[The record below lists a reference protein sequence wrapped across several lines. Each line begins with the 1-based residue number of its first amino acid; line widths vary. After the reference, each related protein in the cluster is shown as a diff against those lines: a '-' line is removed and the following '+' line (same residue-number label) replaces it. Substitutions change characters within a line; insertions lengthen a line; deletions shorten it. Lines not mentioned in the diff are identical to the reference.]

1 MTLVRLKFEAMGLP
15 VASLGIET
23 VMMPALTPLPALE
36 TEAMPALDGADGY
49 YFPSVILGAEA
60 ADDGSGRTAL
70 PRAPRGFFWLRRS
83 RFPRYFHDLTLS
95 YEDFLSGKSAKTRS
109 TLRRKLRK
117 FESESDGDIDWR
129 VYRSAE
135 EMREFHRLAVV
146 LAQRT
151 YQAKLYDAALPEAP
165 AFVEDIA
172 RKAEAGE
179 ALGFLLFLRGEVIA
193 YLYTPIADSRVIYG
207 YLGFDTT
214 HRNLSP
220 GTVLQLLVM
229 QWCFENESLTLF
241 DFTEGEGAHKALF
254 STHKENCADLLLL
267 RRSFRLLSLAMAY
280 RFTIWLSLHSV
291 GLLDRLGLKAPI
303 KAWLRRTRRAET

>member
-1 MTLVRLKFEAMGLP
+1 MTLVRLKFEVMGLP
-15 VASLGIET
+15 VASLGVET
-23 VMMPALTPLPALE
+23 VMMPALRPAPQLE
-36 TEAMPALDGADGY
+36 AEALPALDGADGY
-49 YFPSVILGAEA
+49 YFPSAILGPEM
-60 ADDGSGRTAL
+60 ADDGADLAAL
-70 PRAPRGFFWLRRS
+70 PTAPRGFFWLLRS
-83 RFPRYFHDLTLS
+83 RFPRYFHDLTQS
-95 YEDFLSGKSAKTRS
+95 YEDFLAGKSAKTRS

-117 FESESDGDIDWR
+117 FESESDGRIDWR
-129 VYRSAE
+129 VYRSGV

-146 LAQRT
+146 LARRT
-151 YQAKLYDAALPEAP
+151 YQAKLYDAALPEEP
-165 AFVEDIA
+165 AFVEDMA

-207 YLGFDTT
+207 YLGFDSE
-214 HRNLSP
+214 HRDLSP

-254 STHKENCADLLLL
+254 SSHKETCADLLLL
-267 RRSFRLLSLAMAY
+267 KRSLRLLSLAMAY
-280 RFTIWLSLHSV
+280 RFSIWLSLHSV

-303 KAWLRRTRRAET
+303 KAWLRRTRQAEA